1 MKENKDKNTPLIEEE
16 EDSYGKSDKSNNNS
30 FDEGKI
36 QINSNN
42 EQLLKDRKIMIQDFK
57 KISAQVSDLSKTVV
71 IELKKQGEQVNR
83 LEDRAKEINENTKN
97 VKTETKETD
106 ELNKKNIR
114 DSIWTIVVLIIVLI
128 VLIFI
133 FRMFS

>member
-1 MKENKDKNTPLIEEE
+1 MKENKDKNTPLIEDD
-16 EDSYGKSDKSNNNS
+16 EDSYGKSDKSHNNS

-36 QINSNN
+36 QINSSN
-42 EQLLKDRKIMIQDFK
+42 EQILKERKVMIQDFK

-114 DSIWTIVVLIIVLI
+114 DSIWTIVCLIIVLV
-128 VLIFI
+128 VLIII
-133 FRMFS
+133 FRMLS